1 MKRNAAGRWDVDWKK
16 LEGTIRST
24 VRMLDDVI
32 DMNAY
37 PVKQIEEMTYAT
49 RKIGLGVMGF
59 ARMLFMLEVP
69 YDSKEGVEWGGKIMQ
84 FIQET
89 GYNASAKLA
98 EERGVYPAWEG
109 SRHQEK
115 GLRLRNS
122 YVTTVAPTGTLS
134 MIADTSG
141 GCEPEFSLI
150 WYKRVMEGEEL
161 PYFLD
166 YFEEVAKREGF
177 WQEDLVKKI
186 LDNHGSPRGLKDVPE
201 KWQRVFATAHD
212 VSPEWHVRMQAAF
225 QDHCDAAVSKTI
237 NMPREATVED
247 VKKAYLLAYDLHCKG
262 ITVYRDG
269 SREDQVLNIGVAEA
283 EKPKKVHVEVPSE
296 TAVLRPRPRPDV
308 ITGRTQKIL
317 TGYGALYVTVNEDEK
332 GLFEVFAQI
341 GRGGGYTASF
351 TEGIARLASLCLRSG
366 VPVDEIIDQ
375 LEGIRSPRI
384 AVDHGERVYS
394 IPDAIAKAIKR
405 HIGMQKTGVQ
415 PPVETFDELGG
426 AVETDVELEKESRDA
441 AELLRKGLNPE
452 CPECGKSLVFEEGC
466 VKCHACGYSEC

>member
-1 MKRNAAGRWDVDWKK
+1 
-16 LEGTIRST
+16 
-24 VRMLDDVI
+24 
-32 DMNAY
+32 
-37 PVKQIEEMTYAT
+37 
-49 RKIGLGVMGF
+49 
-59 ARMLFMLEVP
+59 LEVP
-69 YDSKEGVEWGGKIMQ
+69 YDSEEGVEWGRKIMK
-84 FIQET
+84 FIQEI
-89 GYNASAKLA
+89 GYSESAKLA
-98 EERGVYPAWEG
+98 EERGTYPAWEG
-109 SRHQEK
+109 SRQWEK
-115 GLRLRNS
+115 GLKVRNS
-122 YVTTVAPTGTLS
+122 YVTTVAPTGTIS

-150 WYKRVMEGEEL
+150 WYKRVMDGEEL

-177 WQEDLVKKI
+177 W
-186 LDNHGSPRGLKDVPE
+186 
-201 KWQRVFATAHD
+201 
-212 VSPEWHVRMQAAF
+212 
-225 QDHCDAAVSKTI
+225 
-237 NMPREATVED
+237 
-247 VKKAYLLAYDLHCKG
+247 
-262 ITVYRDG
+262 
-269 SREDQVLNIGVAEA
+269 REDQVLNIGVAET
-283 EKPKKVHVEVPSE
+283 EKPKAIDVEVPTE
-296 TAVLRPRPRPDV
+296 PAVVRPRARPDV

-452 CPECGKSLVFEEGC
+452 CPECGKSLVF
-466 VKCHACGYSEC
+466 